1 MVYTFACTIGTF
13 INEDWEIIERVIDFK
28 VLDEDE
34 HKGLYAGKAFA
45 DSASGIGGFNKIS
58 PGLAI
63 INCLTNFIFTRQTL
77 PLTMHPPMTF
87 WLLLW
92 LVAY

>member
-1 MVYTFACTIGTF
+1 MVYMFACTIGTD
-13 INEDWEIIERVIDFK
+13 EDWEIIERVIDFK

-45 DSASGIGGFNKIS
+45 DSASGVGGFNKIS
-58 PGLAI
+58 PILAI
-63 INCLTNFIFTRQTL
+63 TNCQTNFILTRQTL
-77 PLTMHPPMTF
+77 PQTMRQPMMF
-87 WLLLW
+87 WSLLQ